1 MLGVLLIAV
10 AAAVACRR
18 LTGPVLRWLE
28 RLPPPAAHSL
38 FLAAYVAVS
47 FPVMV
52 GMMVLNLAA
61 GYLFGLYRGL
71 ALCLG
76 GGVLGAV
83 IATEA
88 CRHTCRSPVQ
98 RLQRDYENLKQV
110 RDGGDRGT
118 YVCFSSALWEW
129 VWGSLQLCPSFFLIV
144 PLPPPGQPCDR
155 GQERLSHHRHDAPDL
170 CALWAA
176 ERPLLGASARRRGPA
191 RAHQCDTAQPAPALT
206 CPLFLADGKDY
217 KEALRPGDLLWP
229 LPHDGT

>member
-1 MLGVLLIAV
+1 MLWVVGLLLLAA
-10 AAAVACRR
+10 AAAVACQR

-28 RLPPPAAHSL
+28 RLPPPAAHTL
-38 FLAAYVAVS
+38 FLTAYVAAS

-71 ALCLG
+71 VLCLS

-110 RDGGDRGT
+110 
-118 YVCFSSALWEW
+118 CCE
-129 VWGSLQLCPSFFLIV
+129 
-144 PLPPPGQPCDR
+144 
-155 GQERLSHHRHDAPDL
+155 
-170 CALWAA
+170 
-176 ERPLLGASARRRGPA
+176 
-191 RAHQCDTAQPAPALT
+191 
-206 CPLFLADGKDY
+206 
-217 KEALRPGDLLWP
+217 
-229 LPHDGT
+229 